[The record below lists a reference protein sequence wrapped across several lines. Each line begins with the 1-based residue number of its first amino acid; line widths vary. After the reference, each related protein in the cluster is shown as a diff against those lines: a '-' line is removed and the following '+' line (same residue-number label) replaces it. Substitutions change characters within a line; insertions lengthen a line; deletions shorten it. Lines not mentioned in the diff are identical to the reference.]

1 MQKTNLIAPE
11 AIGTPIAF
19 NGDKNIPSQTAGSTD
34 TSSISAGFLPIT
46 SEPLDEGGIAPERT
60 DFNGMF
66 YLSTDQR
73 FYLQNGGRITFDANV
88 STKIGG
94 YPKDAILDYLNSDG
108 VYMLVRSLIDN
119 NTYNFITNPDY
130 IDGEHWESI
139 QLGGNS
145 RNIGEIVTS
154 TIPLTDAGLHLLDGS
169 VLSGDG
175 IYKNFVDFI
184 AEIYQSS
191 SNYFTSEVDWL
202 TSVSQYGSCGK
213 FVYDSTNNTVRLP
226 KITNILQGT
235 NDVNSLGSLVAA
247 GLPNITGSMS
257 GINNNIYSG
266 ALSFQSAGGDLFDR
280 SDRGGIGTWGTIS
293 FNASNSSSIYGNST
307 TVQPQTIK
315 VFYYIVVAT
324 DTKTQIQVD
333 IDEIVTDLSNK
344 ANKDLSNCTQP
355 YITETY
361 VNGTSWYRVYS
372 DGWCEQGGRQSI
384 NNNGVTVTYLKPFK
398 DTNYS
403 IVISQADAGS
413 SRAEYYNTVKVNT
426 KNATNFIAYC
436 GQSEAP
442 ACDWHA
448 FGYIN

>member
-1 MQKTNLIAPE
+1 MPKITRATQQIFGSNAPSTQITAFGTAMTEEPIYTTDINQIMNANYTTGWASAIQPDKAPYEEDTNGLFYAITKQLAYLFQSGVAEWDSSTAYFTGDFCKGVADGKLYVSKT
-11 AIGTPIAF
+11 
-19 NGDKNIPSQTAGSTD
+19 
-34 TSSISAGFLPIT
+34 
-46 SEPLDEGGIAPERT
+46 
-60 DFNGMF
+60 
-66 YLSTDQR
+66 
-73 FYLQNGGRITFDANV
+73 
-88 STKIGG
+88 
-94 YPKDAILDYLNSDG
+94 
-108 VYMLVRSLIDN
+108 DN
-119 NTYNFITNPDY
+119 NINNDINNATY
-130 IDGEHWESI
+130 WEEFKSGGSI
-139 QLGGNS
+139 

-154 TIPLTDAGLHLLDGS
+154 TIPLTDAELHLLDGS
-169 VLSGDG
+169 LLVYG
-175 IYKNFVDFI
+175 IYKNFIDYIGTLYTSGNYTSIF
-184 AEIYQSS
+184 ATEAQWQS
-191 SNYFTSEVDWL
+191 V
-202 TSVSQYGSCGK
+202 VSQYGSCGK

-235 NDVNSLGSLVAA
+235 NDVNSLGSLVEA
-247 GLPNITGSMS
+247 GLPNITGRFQGAGENAGDAVGAFYQYGKGWQVSNS
-257 GINNNIYSG
+257 GDRDNIYG
-266 ALSFQSAGGDLFDR
+266 FD
-280 SDRGGIGTWGTIS
+280 
-293 FNASNSSSIYGNST
+293 ASRSSSIYGNST

-333 IDEIVTDLSNK
+333 IDEIATDLSNK

-355 YITETY
+355 YITEKY